1 MLAYRMQIRH
11 VVTDCLEECS
21 TPLDTPANERTAPGL
36 LPGPT
41 RKGRRYL
48 VAEDDP
54 ALRRLLV
61 TQLRED
67 GAEVVEAVGGA
78 DLLDWAE
85 RAARSADREVFD
97 AIVSDIQMPDLTAL
111 DVLRK
116 VPAVARC
123 TPVILITAFG
133 EQPVRDEAYHLG
145 AAAVLQKPLHLG
157 DVHAIVRAVSRLN
170 A

>member
-1 MLAYRMQIRH
+1 VA
-11 VVTDCLEECS
+11 DGLEKCS
-21 TPLDTPANERTAPGL
+21 TPLDSRANERTTPC
-36 LPGPT
+36 LPAGRT
-41 RKGRRYL
+41 RQGRRYL

-61 TQLRED
+61 TQLRQD
-67 GAEVVEAVGGA
+67 GAEVVEATGGA

-85 RAARSADREVFD
+85 RAVRSPDREVFD

-116 VPAVARC
+116 VPAVARS

-133 EQPVRDEAYHLG
+133 EQLVRDEAYDLG
-145 AAAVLQKPLHLG
+145 AAAVLRKPLHLA
-157 DVHAIVRAVSRLN
+157 DVHAIVRGVSRLN

>member
-1 MLAYRMQIRH
+1 M
-11 VVTDCLEECS
+11 TDALETCS
-21 TPLDTPANERTAPGL
+21 TPLDCPAKERATPGL
-36 LPGPT
+36 PAGRT
-41 RKGRRYL
+41 SQGRRYL

-61 TQLRED
+61 TQLRQD
-67 GAEVVEAVGGA
+67 GAEVVEASGGA

-85 RAARSADREVFD
+85 RAARSPDREIFD
-97 AIVSDIQMPDLTAL
+97 AIVSDIQMPVLTAL

-133 EQPVRDEAYHLG
+133 EQLVCDEAYHLG
-145 AAAVLQKPLHLG
+145 AAAVLRKPLHLG
-157 DVHAIVRAVSRLN
+157 DVHAIVRGVSRSN